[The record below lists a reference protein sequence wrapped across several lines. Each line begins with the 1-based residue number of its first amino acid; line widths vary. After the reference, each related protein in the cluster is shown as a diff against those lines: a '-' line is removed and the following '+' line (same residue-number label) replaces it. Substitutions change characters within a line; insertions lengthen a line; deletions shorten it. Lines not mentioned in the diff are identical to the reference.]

1 MPLNRFFRGFAV
13 LVLATVGATAF
24 AQDENGFVSFGSS
37 DSGTSQYVYAGML
50 IGMAR
55 PHLPDLSITN
65 EAVSGTTQNLDLLR
79 RGEVQMAIASP
90 ERLHAAHHGSGDYE
104 GNAIPATILWVMND
118 QATIVFTRAD
128 SGIGSIRDLRG
139 KRVAIGPAGS
149 SNEIKN
155 SKILEAYGFTR
166 TPDTKSDFN
175 ELTTVK
181 LSHPEAANA
190 LAEGS
195 IDAAIATQPVPD
207 PSFSELSFNVPLKFI
222 GVDEDMFDEVNQIYR
237 WMWPTRVAAGS
248 FKGLEQDLVT
258 LGDRNYIIAHKEN
271 LTEETAYNLTKA
283 YVEKILPEMAKQV
296 DYLKAYAADPK
307 LLASDWAIA
316 GHPGAVK
323 YFQERGMNPQVSAQ

>member
-1 MPLNRFFRGFAV
+1 MGFKH
-13 LVLATVGATAF
+13 LFCGLAALAMTAAAAF
-24 AQDENGFVSFGSS
+24 AQDENDFISFGSS

-90 ERLHAAHHGSGDYE
+90 ERLHAAHYGLGDYKDSP
-104 GNAIPATILWVMND
+104 IPATILWVMND

-128 SGIGSIRDLRG
+128 SGIESIRDLEG

-155 SKILEAYGFTR
+155 SKVLEAYGFTR
-166 TPDTKSDFN
+166 TPGTKSDFN
-175 ELTTVK
+175 ELTTVR

-207 PSFSELSFNVPLKFI
+207 PSFSELAFSVPLKYI
-222 GVDEDMFDEVNQIYR
+222 GVDEEMFDEVNAIYR
-237 WMWPTRVAAGS
+237 WMWPTTVPAGS
-248 FKGLEQDLVT
+248 FEGLEEDLLT
-258 LGDRNYIIAHKEN
+258 LGDRNYIIAHKDN
-271 LTEETAYNLTKA
+271 LAEETAYNLTKT
-283 YVEKILPEMAKQV
+283 YVEEVLPEMAGQV
-296 DYLKAYAADPK
+296 DYLKAYAADPTM
-307 LLASDWAIA
+307 LTSDWAIP

-323 YFQERGMNPQVSAQ
+323 YFEERGMTPEVSPQ